1 MLSRLLLTTVLP
13 GCSMRKNI
21 ILLIVLLLGYL
32 WWQSSDAA
40 PELTST
46 APLIKPIAATVS
58 SLGAPRAAQP
68 SAVAAIAG
76 LPAAS
81 KADTAAKAAALL
93 QQAITLRQCWNVPLD
108 EPALEAWLQQ
118 ATQGHQAPE
127 QIFGM
132 QERFAQCLQQLTTTA
147 NQSTEPNASPQPALW
162 PNQQQNYL
170 NLLLQAAALGSDAAV
185 QQLWTIAE
193 PELVQQL
200 QLADLPRDEK
210 IKRKQQ
216 FKQQQY
222 QLAAAVAQAGGEQA
236 ALMLIRGYQHY
247 DPATGG
253 QSYDKALAYIDFMLH
268 RSRNNDIYSQLQWQR
283 DRLLTRMT
291 EAEISQAQHMTE
303 QLLLPR

>member
-1 MLSRLLLTTVLP
+1 
-13 GCSMRKNI
+13 MRKNI
-21 ILLIVLLLGYL
+21 ILLIVLLFGYL
-32 WWQSSDAA
+32 WWRSSDAA

-58 SLGAPRAAQP
+58 SPGAPRAAQP

-118 ATQGHQAPE
+118 ATQGHQTPE

-132 QERFAQCLQQLTTTA
+132 QERFAQCQQPFPATT
-147 NQSTEPNASPQPALW
+147 NQSNEPNTSQQPAL
-162 PNQQQNYL
+162 QHNYL

-200 QLADLPRDEK
+200 QLTDLPRDEK

-253 QSYDKALAYIDFMLH
+253 QSYDKALAYIDFLLH

-283 DRLLTRMT
+283 DKLLTRMT

-303 QLLLPR
+303 QFLLPR

>member
-1 MLSRLLLTTVLP
+1 
-13 GCSMRKNI
+13 MRKNV
-21 ILLIVLLLGYL
+21 ILLTVLLLGYL
-32 WWQSSDAA
+32 WWQSSDSAPEFTSPDLTSPVPLIEPISATATSQSAPTAA
-40 PELTST
+40 PPT
-46 APLIKPIAATVS
+46 
-58 SLGAPRAAQP
+58 
-68 SAVAAIAG
+68 AVAAIAA

-81 KADTAAKAAALL
+81 KADTATKAAALL
-93 QQAITLRQCWNVPLD
+93 QQAVTLRQCWNVPLD

-118 ATQGHQAPE
+118 ATQGHQTPE

-132 QERFAQCLQQLTTTA
+132 QQRFAQCQHPFPATT
-147 NQSTEPNASPQPALW
+147 NQSNAPNTSQQPA
-162 PNQQQNYL
+162 QQHNYL

-185 QQLWTIAE
+185 QQLWTLAE

-200 QLADLPRDEK
+200 QLTDLPRDEK

-222 QLAAAVAQAGGEQA
+222 QLAATVAQAGGEQA
-236 ALMLIRGYQHY
+236 ALMLISGYQHY

-253 QSYDKALAYIDFMLH
+253 QSYDKALAYIDFMLQT
-268 RSRNNDIYSQLQWQR
+268 SRNNQIYSQLQWQR

-303 QLLLPR
+303 QFLSPQ